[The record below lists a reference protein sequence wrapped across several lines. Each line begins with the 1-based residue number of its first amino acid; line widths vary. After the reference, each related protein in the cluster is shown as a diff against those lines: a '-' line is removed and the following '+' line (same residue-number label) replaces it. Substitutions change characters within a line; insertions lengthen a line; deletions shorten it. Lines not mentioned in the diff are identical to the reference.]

1 MTEYDIPLIVRG
13 EVIHDH
19 MVPFQGRRGGV
30 SFRTPDVKRFIDRI
44 VLRNPVE
51 MEDMYR
57 LSVADVL
64 DYLEELGARLR
75 LDSNAHLRQAMEM
88 YLAANVQSRE
98 ILAQMYN
105 GLSVAFNR
113 ASIEEAIDKMMGIEC
128 LDGWERRQFAD
139 REVQVRA
146 FGARTVHLNPGNSP
160 AAAAFGLMH
169 GSILRCDNIVKFPSN
184 DPFTATALGLTMI
197 EMAPTHPI
205 TRHYTVGYWK
215 GGDAGVEEHL
225 YTPRNI
231 EKILAWGGPSSM
243 RQVRKYLVP
252 GLDLIALDPKVSG
265 SMIGSEAFESQES
278 MNYVAE
284 QIAKDVGLLNQAA
297 CLNARVVYVES
308 GVDAVGVERLE
319 RLGALVHAA
328 IQALPSQFSSCS
340 PDFPAQLRADIDAI
354 RHDARYGVIGVEQ
367 SEGGVVV
374 SRRSEPVPFKD
385 ELNGRVVN
393 LVPVDRIE
401 DALKWVTIDTQTIG
415 VYPESLKERIRD
427 RCALQGAQRL
437 TTLGCATYEAEGYP
451 HDGIELFRRMVRWVV
466 IENFER
472 EVVER
477 GASFAHS
484 QPGEHAGHS

>member
-1 MTEYDIPLIVRG
+1 MAEYDIPLIIRG
-13 EVIHDH
+13 EVIREH
-19 MVPFQGRRGGV
+19 MVPFQGRRRGI
-30 SFRTPDVKRFIDRI
+30 SFRTPDVSRFIDRI
-44 VLRNPVE
+44 VLSNPVE

-57 LSVADVL
+57 LTLAEVL

-75 LDSNAHLRQAMEM
+75 LESNAHLRQAMEM
-88 YLAANVQSRE
+88 YLAANVQSE
-98 ILAQMYN
+98 LILRQMYDSL
-105 GLSVAFNR
+105 GVAFHR
-113 ASIEEAIDKMMGIEC
+113 PSLEQAIEKMMGIEC
-128 LDGWERRQFAD
+128 LDGWESRRFSD

-169 GSILRCDNIVKFPSN
+169 GAILRCDNIVKFPSN
-184 DPFTATALGLTMI
+184 DPYTATALGLTMI
-197 EMAPTHPI
+197 DMAPTHPI

-215 GGDAGVEEHL
+215 GGDSGVEETL

-265 SMIGSEAFESQES
+265 SMIGREAFDSQQT
-278 MNYVAE
+278 MGYVAN

-308 GVDAVGVERLE
+308 GTDEAGIERLD
-319 RLGALVHAA
+319 RLGELVHAA
-328 IQALPSQFSSCS
+328 VQALPAQFSSCS
-340 PDFPAQLRADIDAI
+340 PDFPAKLRDDIDGI
-354 RHDARYGVIGVEQ
+354 RWDARYRVIGVEHA
-367 SEGGVVV
+367 EGGVIV
-374 SRRSEPVPFKD
+374 SQCSEPVAFKD

-401 DALKWVTIDTQTIG
+401 DALKWVTTDTQTIG
-415 VYPESLKERIRD
+415 IYPESLKERVRD
-427 RCALQGAQRL
+427 RCALQGVQRL

-451 HDGIELFRRMVRWVV
+451 HDGIELLRRMVRWVV
-466 IENFER
+466 IENFEP

-484 QPGEHAGHS
+484 QP

>member
-13 EVIHDH
+13 EVIRDH

-44 VLRNPVE
+44 VLRNPAE

-75 LDSNAHLRQAMEM
+75 LDTNAHLRQAMEM

-128 LDGWERRQFAD
+128 LDGWESRQFAD

-308 GVDAVGVERLE
+308 GADTAGVERLE
-319 RLGALVHAA
+319 RLGVLVHAA
-328 IQALPSQFSSCS
+328 IQALPSRFSSCS

-367 SEGGVVV
+367 SEGGVVI

-393 LVPVDRIE
+393 LVPVNRIE
-401 DALKWVTIDTQTIG
+401 DALQWVTIDTQTIG

-484 QPGEHAGHS
+484 QP

>member
-1 MTEYDIPLIVRG
+1 MSAPTTPSRLSHARDLSRPGFYVKLVLVMLVNAMGVYGIMACIPL
-13 EVIHDH
+13 EKW
-19 MVPFQGRRGGV
+19 GV
-30 SFRTPDVKRFIDRI
+30 LAFLVVTLLVVDYVYFSKR
-44 VLRNPVE
+44 
-51 MEDMYR
+51 
-57 LSVADVL
+57 
-64 DYLEELGARLR
+64 
-75 LDSNAHLRQAMEM
+75 
-88 YLAANVQSRE
+88 
-98 ILAQMYN
+98 
-105 GLSVAFNR
+105 
-113 ASIEEAIDKMMGIEC
+113 AI
-128 LDGWERRQFAD
+128 
-139 REVQVRA
+139 
-146 FGARTVHLNPGNSP
+146 P
-160 AAAAFGLMH
+160 A
-169 GSILRCDNIVKFPSN
+169 
-184 DPFTATALGLTMI
+184 
-197 EMAPTHPI
+197 
-205 TRHYTVGYWK
+205 
-215 GGDAGVEEHL
+215 
-225 YTPRNI
+225 
-231 EKILAWGGPSSM
+231 
-243 RQVRKYLVP
+243 KYLVP

-340 PDFPAQLRADIDAI
+340 PDFPAQLRADIDGI

-367 SEGGVVV
+367 SEGGVVI

-393 LVPVDRIE
+393 LVPVNRIE
-401 DALKWVTIDTQTIG
+401 DALQWVTIDTQTIG

-484 QPGEHAGHS
+484 QP